1 MTVVHSAFDLPDSYA
16 FFILASGEGA
26 LFSSNRAEKRAS
38 WTRVTALG
46 NFDGTVA
53 VHNRLFA
60 NLYDENNKL
69 QLCEFANDVG
79 LDFYL
84 YEAVSTNTVD
94 VSSLYNSGDV
104 VDVIGVKSGKQSYLG
119 QITVNASEEIDLSA
133 YSESAFTHAY
143 VGKKFTAK
151 IVTNS
156 IDASIGNGPMTGEV
170 RGIGTTVLDLK
181 QTRSLKVNN
190 RSFVQDNSFTGKKEI
205 RILGHSRDPKIT
217 IEQDDPLSLQVN
229 GLIAE
234 LIF

>member
-1 MTVVHSAFDLPDSYA
+1 M
-16 FFILASGEGA
+16 
-26 LFSSNRAEKRAS
+26 
-38 WTRVTALG
+38 
-46 NFDGTVA
+46 
-53 VHNRLFA
+53 
-60 NLYDENNKL
+60 
-69 QLCEFANDVG
+69 
-79 LDFYL
+79 DFYV
-84 YEAVSTNTVD
+84 YGAVSTNTID

-119 QITVNASEEIDLSA
+119 QLTVNASEEIDLSA

-156 IDASIGNGPMTGEV
+156 IDASISNGPMTGEV

-181 QTRSLKVNN
+181 ETRSLKVNN

-217 IEQDDPLSLQVN
+217 IEQDDPLSIQIN